1 MNFGHFSFRPLWMS
15 QHPGVCGRCGIIHGW
30 NRCPATATS
39 CFKCGKVG
47 HFARMCY
54 TRISRRSVPIATV
67 SSVTTATTQTV
78 TSKSSRKVKRDSN
91 RKKDFDN
98 RRWMMSQLPFHR
110 ASDDTF
116 KVELLERFCI
126 ARLEKAA
133 DEQDVRINFYVTM
146 YNEMDKEITTLKSN
160 LREKI
165 KTISSLKKEICE
177 LKTHG
182 QKVAS
187 TSTRKDPDLKLCRD
201 RRAMKCTRGRGVN
214 SNVGSVHASKELG
227 SGASGDSSDTIWYS
241 FDGKVKPTSN
251 SNRGRGLPPNT
262 GRVWLEDEAPM
273 TVS

>member
-1 MNFGHFSFRPLWMS
+1 MNFGHYSFRPLWMS
-15 QHPGVCGRCGIIHGW
+15 QNLGACGRCGIIHGW
-30 NRCPATATS
+30 NRCPAKAIS

-54 TRISRRSVPIATV
+54 TRINRRSVPIATV

-78 TSKSSRKVKRDSN
+78 ASKSSRKRKRDSD

-126 ARLEKAA
+126 ARLEKEAE
-133 DEQDVRINFYVTM
+133 EQDEIINFYETR
-146 YNEMDKEITTLKSN
+146 YTEMDKEIATLKSK

-165 KTISSLKKEICE
+165 KTISSLETELGE
-177 LKTHG
+177 LKTSG

-187 TSTRKDPDLKLCRD
+187 KSTRKDPDLKLCRD

-214 SNVGSVHASKELG
+214 SHIGSVHDSKGRG

-241 FDGKVKPTSN
+241 FDGKIKPTSN

-262 GRVWLEDEAPM
+262 GRV
-273 TVS
+273 

>member
-1 MNFGHFSFRPLWMS
+1 MS
-15 QHPGVCGRCGIIHGW
+15 QNLGACGRCGIIHRW
-30 NRCPATATS
+30 NKCPAEATA

-54 TRISRRSVPIATV
+54 TRISRRSGPIATV

-78 TSKSSRKVKRDSN
+78 TSKSSRKVKRDSD
-91 RKKDFDN
+91 RKKDFDT

-133 DEQDVRINFYVTM
+133 DEKDVRINFYVTM

-165 KTISSLKKEICE
+165 KTVSSLEKELCE

-201 RRAMKCTRGRGVN
+201 IRKVKCTRDSGMN
-214 SNVGSVHASKELG
+214 SNVGSVRNSKGRGFGTSVDSCEITWDEHTVYVRPRHKTKSSRGKPAS
-227 SGASGDSSDTIWYS
+227 Y
-241 FDGKVKPTSN
+241 

-262 GRVWLEDEAPM
+262 GRV
-273 TVS
+273 